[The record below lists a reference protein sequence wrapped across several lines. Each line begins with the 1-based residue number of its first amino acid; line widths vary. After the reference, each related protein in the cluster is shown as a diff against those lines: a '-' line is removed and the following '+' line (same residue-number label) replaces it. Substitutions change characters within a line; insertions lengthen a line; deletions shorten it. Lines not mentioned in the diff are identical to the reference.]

1 MLIGA
6 EVRGGAGKSRAA
18 RVRIAAIAA
27 LVGGLLSGCSSWY
40 DSTPKPPQ
48 MIQPTQATDGK
59 EPVRGLAV
67 DSQNRAYA
75 DGTRSD
81 VTVVRPLRTETPQP
95 PKVSQAPAAEPAPQ
109 PAPPPKVAQAPVAPQ
124 PTLAPAPVASAPAPA
139 PVAAAPAPSSQ
150 AVGDGALPPRVETVP
165 AGQAQNAPG
174 VAPVVPVAPRPGA
187 VAAAADLPADA
198 PPPPP
203 GSAPAP
209 AKAAPAAKPAPA
221 PTADAMQ
228 GLEAFRPETYS
239 VSFLAASVPF
249 GHGSSHLS
257 AGDTALLKSVVAQF
271 KKSGG
276 AITVVGHASSR
287 TGDMSA
293 LDHKIA
299 NFEVSVRRAQ
309 AVAQALVKMGVPARS
324 IFVGA
329 VSDNEPVYREVMP
342 EGEAYNRRTEVF
354 LNQ

>member
-6 EVRGGAGKSRAA
+6 EVRGGAGKSWAA
-18 RVRIAAIAA
+18 RVRVAGIAAI
-27 LVGGLLSGCSSWY
+27 VGGLLSGCSSWY

-48 MIQPTQATDGK
+48 MIQPTEATDGK

-67 DSQNRAYA
+67 DPQNRTYA

-81 VTVVRPLRTETPQP
+81 VTVVRPLRTEAPPP
-95 PKVSQAPAAEPAPQ
+95 PKLSQAPAAPPAPAPQ
-109 PAPPPKVAQAPVAPQ
+109 PAPVVAQAPAAQPQ
-124 PTLAPAPVASAPAPA
+124 PAPAPAVAPAPA
-139 PVAAAPAPSSQ
+139 PQ
-150 AVGDGALPPRVETVP
+150 AGGDGALPPRVETVP

-174 VAPVVPVAPRPGA
+174 VAAAAPATQARPGA
-187 VAAAADLPADA
+187 AATAADLPGEA
-198 PPPPP
+198 PPMP
-203 GSAPAP
+203 GAAPAP
-209 AKAAPAAKPAPA
+209 AKASKTAAMPAPKA
-221 PTADAMQ
+221 EDAMQ
-228 GLEAFRPETYS
+228 SLEAFRPEAYA
-239 VSFLAASVPF
+239 VSYLAASVPF
-249 GHGSSHLS
+249 GHGSSNLS
-257 AGDTALLKSVVAQF
+257 GSDLALLKNVAAQF

-299 NFEVSVRRAQ
+299 NFDVSVRRAE
-309 AVAQALVKMGVPARS
+309 AVARALMKMGVPARS